1 MQQEGTYTA
10 LETCE
15 AGIREAGQL
24 LLDARPE
31 AVDRC
36 QAELQR
42 VAETLERLVAEGT
55 IAADS
60 RIAPALMRIRQSTG
74 VLKVQT
80 EYAANLWSG
89 WLQLRLGTGYTDQG
103 LPVLITGEALGGNT
117 RCSFEG

>member
-1 MQQEGTYTA
+1 MQEEVTYTA

-24 LLDARPE
+24 LLEARPE

-42 VAETLERLVAEGT
+42 VAETLERLVTEKTIGT
-55 IAADS
+55 DS
-60 RIAPALMRIRQSTG
+60 RYVSAVKRIRESAS
-74 VLKVQT
+74 VLKIQT
-80 EYAANLWSG
+80 EYASNLWSG
-89 WLQLRLGTGYTDQG
+89 WLQLCLGTGYTDQG
-103 LPVLITGEALGGNT
+103 LPVLITREALGSQA

>member
-1 MQQEGTYTA
+1 MREEVTYTA

-42 VAETLERLVAEGT
+42 VAETLERLVAEKTIGT
-55 IAADS
+55 DS
-60 RIAPALMRIRQSTG
+60 RYVLALKRIRESAG
-74 VLKVQT
+74 VLKIQT
-80 EYAANLWSG
+80 EYASNLWSG
-89 WLQLRLGTGYTDQG
+89 WLQLCLGAGYTDQG
-103 LPVLITGEALGGNT
+103 LPVLITGEAAAGT
-117 RCSFEG
+117 SRCSFEG